1 MLQEQGQA
9 EKRKEI
15 SEKTAKELV
24 LKQAEIATRKIK
36 VDEDLG
42 KAEPALLAAQESVSG
57 IQSKQLN
64 ELRAYTTPPAAVK
77 VALEPVIALITKTA
91 AKPEWKD
98 VRIWLRRDDFI
109 KSIMNFDKNDI
120 SPAVKVFLMNNYLN
134 DEAAF
139 DPARIAKASRAAG
152 PLALWVKSIVEYSEI
167 FHSITPLRNELKTL
181 EAEEARMLAKQ
192 RELDAEVIHLEAS
205 IEDLKTEFA

>member
-1 MLQEQGQA
+1 
-9 EKRKEI
+9 
-15 SEKTAKELV
+15 
-24 LKQAEIATRKIK
+24 
-36 VDEDLG
+36 
-42 KAEPALLAAQESVSG
+42 
-57 IQSKQLN
+57 
-64 ELRAYTTPPAAVK
+64 
-77 VALEPVIALITKTA
+77 
-91 AKPEWKD
+91 
-98 VRIWLRRDDFI
+98 
-109 KSIMNFDKNDI
+109 MNFDKNDI